1 MVACGGSVG
10 RFGGRIASGVVLGV
24 FPVGCGG
31 AAAAADAA
39 ATSITPEP
47 E

>member
-31 AAAAADAA
+31 AAAADAA